1 MRPHIKY
8 DGDWQS
14 PAAAPECVHVASV
27 SRKQRLGEGTHR
39 SQGFGGAG
47 DGGEGRRE
55 AGEMRSV
62 GER

>member
-14 PAAAPECVHVASV
+14 PAVAPECVHVASV
-27 SRKQRLGEGTHR
+27 SRKQRLREGTHG
-39 SQGFGGAG
+39 SQGFGGAR

-55 AGEMRSV
+55 AGDMRSV

>member
-8 DGDWQS
+8 EGDWQS

-39 SQGFGGAG
+39 SQGFGEQEMVGR
-47 DGGEGRRE
+47 GGGRLE
-55 AGEMRSV
+55 K
-62 GER
+62 